1 MKSSI
6 FMCLAASLLIALTG
20 CKFSP
25 LQTENDDN
33 QITVEDGNAGTA
45 SFELQDMG
53 DAAMELWGTARE
65 NLQDTINIDITIIP
79 WHYDTTVKGWIRAAE
94 GILEGGE
101 VTRYDTLWFYDA
113 SGNTKMI
120 PSMATTA
127 SYRHVRSV
135 HGTYY
140 NTFNYRYEMNVTI
153 EKGAADTVFVFN
165 GTINGEFN
173 GESIDNTVISNVKRR
188 LIHLPFRW
196 LSFPYEGTISIDRPL
211 FSIYVEFGG
220 AQTAKVTV
228 TRKSDGKTWVYTINI
243 TTGRPIYK

>member
-6 FMCLAASLLIALTG
+6 FMCLAALPLIALTG
-20 CKFSP
+20 CNFSP
-25 LQTENDDN
+25 LQTENDDP
-33 QITVEDGNAGTA
+33 QITVEDGNAGSA
-45 SFELQDMG
+45 SLELQDMG
-53 DAAMELWGTARE
+53 DAAMELWNGTRE
-65 NLQDTINIDITIIP
+65 SMQDTINIDITIIP
-79 WHYDTTVKGWIRAAE
+79 WKYNATVEGWVREAKGT
-94 GILEGGE
+94 LDGGE

-113 SGNTKMI
+113 SGAAQMI

-135 HGTYY
+135 NGTYN
-140 NTFNYRYEMNVTI
+140 NTFTYRYEMNVVL
-153 EKGAADTVFVFN
+153 EKGATDTVFVFN

-173 GESIDNTVISNVKRR
+173 GESVDNTVISNVKRK

-196 LSFPYEGTISIDRPL
+196 LAFPHEGTIAIDRP
-211 FSIYVEFGG
+211 FKTVYIEFGG

-243 TTGRPIYK
+243 VTGRAVIG